1 MCSFRSSAVRTRA
14 TAASMFGN
22 KNGSLNERSRGRKK
36 VSTSS
41 AVENPLRMSKRA
53 MQFEREKSL
62 HEIGPPFNSSGGA
75 MIHRF
80 CTDHPIRCRLAD
92 KIESE
97 RTGTKD
103 AFSSA
108 GRWKATV

>member
-1 MCSFRSSAVRTRA
+1 
-14 TAASMFGN
+14 MFGN
-22 KNGSLNERSRGRKK
+22 KNGSLNERSRGRRK

-53 MQFEREKSL
+53 MQFEREKSC

-80 CTDHPIRCRLAD
+80 CTDHLIRVRFAD
-92 KIESE
+92 KT
-97 RTGTKD
+97 RTVRRRASFAVVMSGECRD
-103 AFSSA
+103 IF
-108 GRWKATV
+108 TVVRP